1 MECRCPRMEGL
12 IFPNGILSQ
21 SQCCSCIPQEWV
33 TARARGKELHLFS
46 FYALACLV
54 HTVDRRYKNR
64 PNRVVSDTPVF
75 LWRTKKT
82 HPNKKTKNIRIST
95 KVSRAQNTKDCI
107 VINVV
112 TLQVFRLAESFAW
125 GILRWNLKSI
135 SVNVSTRVSQ
145 WCAQIKCRHCILYH
159 FSGLVKVLAH
169 GLKIPPETREVIW

>member
-1 MECRCPRMEGL
+1 MECCCPRMEGL

-46 FYALACLV
+46 FCALACLV
-54 HTVDRRYKNR
+54 HTVDRWYKNR
-64 PNRVVSDTPVF
+64 PNRIVSDTPVF
-75 LWRTKKT
+75 YVGTKKT
-82 HPNKKTKNIRIST
+82 TTRTRT

-107 VINVV
+107 VTNVV

-135 SVNVSTRVSQ
+135 SVDASTRVSQ